1 MRDTSTREA
10 RDLLSSVRGTS
21 DSGLMTRT
29 GSSSLGGMAAQI
41 GADGLYLL
49 GDPRPELLFEV
60 ARIQPQPGGEW
71 VNLEKCLGFHSTRRL
86 RIIDSAG
93 GVGVE
98 TWPAE
103 LKPQACYL
111 YGGGFGLPL
120 VAAARERGWT
130 VEPSP
135 HIAHPRAPD
144 RRLYMPLPSDKALA
158 YVACWEDEDALS
170 RVEATTPG
178 GRRA

>member
-60 ARIQPQPGGEW
+60 ARIQP
-71 VNLEKCLGFHSTRRL
+71 S
-86 RIIDSAG
+86 
-93 GVGVE
+93 
-98 TWPAE
+98 
-103 LKPQACYL
+103 
-111 YGGGFGLPL
+111 
-120 VAAARERGWT
+120 RGA
-130 VEPSP
+130 SGS
-135 HIAHPRAPD
+135 I
-144 RRLYMPLPSDKALA
+144 
-158 YVACWEDEDALS
+158 
-170 RVEATTPG
+170 
-178 GRRA
+178 